1 MLFRS
6 AHHDSVFR
14 LVYTAGIVFGR
25 PARPTRISFT
35 DTSTVVLWLRSSAFV
50 VINDLIPPS
59 IQPVIRD
66 FKEKINAM
74 VSSQVLPK
82 EPLKLLAKKREEKVL
97 FFNFLL
103 ILGGL
108 EKMKNVTNSKKM
120 SIYNCQK
127 IGQKSYLKR
136 GLLLKLSSGYHL
148 EPSKHDGQQHVNYRY
163 PMFSKSPYLQL
174 CKSTDEQQK
183 DVVFVCAG
191 NSLRFVSE
199 Y

>member
-1 MLFRS
+1 
-6 AHHDSVFR
+6 
-14 LVYTAGIVFGR
+14 
-25 PARPTRISFT
+25 
-35 DTSTVVLWLRSSAFV
+35 
-50 VINDLIPPS
+50 
-59 IQPVIRD
+59 
-66 FKEKINAM
+66 M

-148 EPSKHDGQQHVNYRY
+148 KPSKHDGQQHVNYRY
-163 PMFSKSPYLQL
+163 PIFSKSPYLQL

-199 Y
+199 YWGVLLFCYEPIGESRLYCSAKSRYDYVATIIPTTAGCNDRC